1 MRRYSICRWSIFLIE
16 RLQNLLYLR
25 DIIRAHQNIFR
36 MPHFLVDENMNSTA
50 INFSDIDSDVDRLS
64 KSLDKF
70 RLLGKTMSARWAL
83 DFLCWGAALRIE
95 GMTKD
100 LQSHFSA
107 LKSLKERLEQGNFP
121 PEAIDEDFSLSNH
134 ILMLEE
140 RVSCVATKLQQFR
153 LKVRL
158 EAKHTINSI
167 DRSLAAFSQIYDCT
181 SSIRWEIGTHDAAF
195 LGRAENLSGDS
206 AEDIQKILEKINAVT

>member
-1 MRRYSICRWSIFLIE
+1 
-16 RLQNLLYLR
+16 
-25 DIIRAHQNIFR
+25 
-36 MPHFLVDENMNSTA
+36 MNSTA

-70 RLLGKTMSARWAL
+70 RLLGKTMSVRWAL

-95 GMTKD
+95 GMIKD
-100 LQSHFSA
+100 LQSHFSE
-107 LKSLKERLEQGNFP
+107 LKSLKERLEQGDFP
-121 PEAIDEDFSLSNH
+121 QEAIDEDFSLSNH

-140 RVSCVATKLQQFR
+140 RVSCVAIKLQQFR
-153 LKVRL
+153 SKVRL

>member
-1 MRRYSICRWSIFLIE
+1 
-16 RLQNLLYLR
+16 
-25 DIIRAHQNIFR
+25 
-36 MPHFLVDENMNSTA
+36 MNSTA

-64 KSLDKF
+64 KSLDRF

-95 GMTKD
+95 RMIKD

-121 PEAIDEDFSLSNH
+121 PEAIDEDFSLSDR

-140 RVSCVATKLQQFR
+140 RVSCVASKLQQFR
-153 LKVRL
+153 SKIRP
-158 EAKHTINSI
+158 EARHTMNSI
-167 DRSLAAFSQIYDCT
+167 DRSLAAFSQIYGFT

-206 AEDIQKILEKINAVT
+206 AEEIQQILEKINAVT

>member
-1 MRRYSICRWSIFLIE
+1 
-16 RLQNLLYLR
+16 
-25 DIIRAHQNIFR
+25 
-36 MPHFLVDENMNSTA
+36 MNSTA

-83 DFLCWGAALRIE
+83 NFLCWGAALRIE
-95 GMTKD
+95 GMITD

-107 LKSLKERLEQGNFP
+107 LRSLKERLEQGNFP
-121 PEAIDEDFSLSNH
+121 PEAIDEDFSLSDR

-140 RVSCVATKLQQFR
+140 RVSCVAGKLQQFR
-153 LKVRL
+153 SKIRP
-158 EAKHTINSI
+158 EARHTINSI
-167 DRSLAAFSQIYDCT
+167 DRSLAAFSQIYGFT

-195 LGRAENLSGDS
+195 LGRVDS
-206 AEDIQKILEKINAVT
+206 FSAAQPPHRHPPAASLLAPLA

>member
-1 MRRYSICRWSIFLIE
+1 
-16 RLQNLLYLR
+16 
-25 DIIRAHQNIFR
+25 
-36 MPHFLVDENMNSTA
+36 
-50 INFSDIDSDVDRLS
+50 
-64 KSLDKF
+64 
-70 RLLGKTMSARWAL
+70 MSARCAL
-83 DFLCWGAALRIE
+83 DSLCWGAALRVE
-95 GMTKD
+95 GMIKD
-100 LQSHFSA
+100 LQSHFSS

-134 ILMLEE
+134 ILMLKE

-153 LKVRL
+153 SKVHP

-167 DRSLAAFSQIYDCT
+167 DRSLAAFSQIYDCA

>member
-1 MRRYSICRWSIFLIE
+1 
-16 RLQNLLYLR
+16 
-25 DIIRAHQNIFR
+25 
-36 MPHFLVDENMNSTA
+36 MPHFLVDKNMNSTA

-64 KSLDKF
+64 KSLDGF

-83 DFLCWGAALRIE
+83 GFLCWGAALRIE
-95 GMTKD
+95 GMIKD

-107 LKSLKERLEQGNFP
+107 LKSLKERLEQGDFP
-121 PEAIDEDFSLSNH
+121 PEAIDEDFSLSDR

-140 RVSCVATKLQQFR
+140 RVSCVASKLQQFR
-153 LKVRL
+153 SKIHP
-158 EAKHTINSI
+158 EARHTINSI
-167 DRSLAAFSQIYDCT
+167 DRSLAVFSQIYGFT

-195 LGRAENLSGDS
+195 LGRVDGRSADS